1 MSGDEAQAVRYAVT
15 DAVATLTMDQPHNR
29 NALTPALMAGLAQ
42 GLEAA
47 LADEAVGVIVLTN
60 HGPAFC
66 AGADLSGGSPAGPA
80 GGKRRTARRDGL
92 ADLLAAIQ
100 DSTKPVVARI
110 AGHCMGG
117 GVGLAA
123 ACDISIAE
131 DMAKFGFTEVRV
143 GVAPAIISV
152 VCLPKLRR
160 ADALELF
167 LSGERISAARAAEV
181 GLITR
186 AVPAADLDGEVVT
199 VVGKLLA
206 GRPVGPGRGE
216 AAGVHDPRDGPGGG
230 VHPDHRGLPGAVRL
244 GRGRRGDG
252 RLPGEAAP
260 VLGAASP
267 ALRVPARPPR
277 LVPLVLIT
285 AGPAGLACE
294 HGSTRCYGSRG
305 QGRLRP
311 VSSTG
316 TSGCTGTRAC
326 TSWMARR
333 YRPTSASTPP

>member
-1 MSGDEAQAVRYAVT
+1 LLEVSSVTEETAVRYVVT
-15 DAVATLTMDQPHNR
+15 EAVATLTMDQAHNR
-29 NALTPALMAGLAQ
+29 NALTPALMAGLTE

-66 AGADLSGGSPAGPA
+66 AGADLSGGSPAAPA

-100 DSTKPVVARI
+100 DSAKPVVARI

-123 ACDISIAE
+123 VCDISIAE
-131 DMAKFGFTEVRV
+131 DAAKFGFTEVRI

-186 AVPAADLDGEVVT
+186 AVPAADLDAEVVA

-206 GRPVGPGRGE
+206 GGPSALAAAKRLVYTIPGMDRE
-216 AAGVHDPRDGPGGG
+216 AAFTRTTEVSQALFASAEAAEGMAAFREK
-230 VHPDHRGLPGAVRL
+230 
-244 GRGRRGDG
+244 
-252 RLPGEAAP
+252 RLPSWAP
-260 VLGAASP
+260 P
-267 ALRVPARPPR
+267 AQ
-277 LVPLVLIT
+277 
-285 AGPAGLACE
+285 
-294 HGSTRCYGSRG
+294 S
-305 QGRLRP
+305 
-311 VSSTG
+311 
-316 TSGCTGTRAC
+316 
-326 TSWMARR
+326 
-333 YRPTSASTPP
+333 